1 MNPPSRILISIIGHL
16 AEAPRPQKEAAAL
29 VRAGHQVMIRGAWWS
44 ERLAAEDMELAKFI
58 GADFAPLVDVR
69 KGSKTALTSRIK
81 RRVAVE
87 LYQKFGWVTP
97 RSFGHSGPEI
107 LAEAK
112 RLQPDLVIIH
122 SEDGLWA
129 GKRLIEHGFRVGV
142 DFEDWFSED
151 LLPEA
156 RKGRPVEAL
165 AVLENYMLKHAVY
178 CQATT
183 QAMAEAMALSAE
195 VERVP
200 VAIPNVFPWIDRAD
214 MVQHE
219 HDERGDEVSFYWV
232 SQTIGPGRGLEVLG
246 QALLKVRGNWQL
258 RLRGT
263 LRGKSDWFN
272 DAFPAS
278 IRDRIKLLAPLPNVK
293 LLARNA
299 SHDIGLA
306 LEIPYAPNKN
316 LTASNKIFDYLRA
329 GLAVVAT
336 DTAGQREVMAKCP
349 NAGWLVTAGDVHA
362 LAQVLQEAV
371 DTPSSLALRKQ
382 AALVAAE
389 HRWSWEHYESTLVA
403 MVNEALKK

>member
-1 MNPPSRILISIIGHL
+1 MVSPSRILISILGHL

-29 VRAGHQVMIRGAWWS
+29 VRAGHEVMIRGVWWS
-44 ERLAAEDMELAKFI
+44 ECLAVEDMELARSI

-69 KGSKTALTSRIK
+69 KGSKNALISRMK
-81 RRVAVE
+81 RRLAVE
-87 LYQKFGWVTP
+87 LYQKIGWVTP

-112 RLQPDLVIIH
+112 RLRPDLVIIH

-129 GKRLIEHGFRVGV
+129 GKRLIERGFRVGV

-156 RKGRPVEAL
+156 RKGRPVAAL

-183 QAMAEAMALSAE
+183 LAMAEALAISAG
-195 VERVP
+195 VKRVP
-200 VAIPNVFPWIDRAD
+200 TAIPNVFPWKERAD
-214 MVQHE
+214 MVQHQ

-246 QALLKVRGNWQL
+246 QALLKVRGNWRL

-272 DAFPAS
+272 NAFPAS
-278 IRDRIKLLAPLPNVK
+278 IRNRIELLEALPNAK

-306 LEIPYAPNKN
+306 LEIPYAANKN

-336 DTAGQREVMAKCP
+336 DTVGQREVMAECP
-349 NAGWLVTAGDVHA
+349 DAGWLVPAGNVSA
-362 LAQVLQEAV
+362 LAKALQEAV
-371 DTPSSLALRKQ
+371 DTPDNLALRKL
-382 AALVAAE
+382 AALAAAE
-389 HRWSWEHYESTLVA
+389 ERWSWEHCEATLVA
-403 MVNEALKK
+403 IVNEALAK